1 MANKFFDTHTHMDA
15 EQFDADRDEAIMR
28 AFEAGVRKLVNVGC
42 DMESSRKSIEMSE
55 KYPFVY
61 AAVGVHPHDADNYS
75 DEAERELEELLKHPK
90 AVALGEIGLDY
101 YYDFSPR
108 ERQKEVF
115 KRQMELA
122 ERTGKKVIIHSREA
136 TADTLEIMK
145 MYPDVKGVVHCYSG
159 SLETARE
166 ILKMGYMISFT
177 GVLTYNNAVKA
188 VQCVKELPL
197 DRIMAETDSPYLTPV
212 PFRGRRNE
220 SMNVGLVVRRMA
232 EIREMDIKELSEI
245 IYENSERFYFSKDEE

>member
-1 MANKFFDTHTHMDA
+1 
-15 EQFDADRDEAIMR
+15 
-28 AFEAGVRKLVNVGC
+28 
-42 DMESSRKSIEMSE
+42 
-55 KYPFVY
+55 
-61 AAVGVHPHDADNYS
+61 
-75 DEAERELEELLKHPK
+75 
-90 AVALGEIGLDY
+90 
-101 YYDFSPR
+101 
-108 ERQKEVF
+108 
-115 KRQMELA
+115 
-122 ERTGKKVIIHSREA
+122 
-136 TADTLEIMK
+136 
-145 MYPDVKGVVHCYSG
+145 
-159 SLETARE
+159 
-166 ILKMGYMISFT
+166 MGYMISFT